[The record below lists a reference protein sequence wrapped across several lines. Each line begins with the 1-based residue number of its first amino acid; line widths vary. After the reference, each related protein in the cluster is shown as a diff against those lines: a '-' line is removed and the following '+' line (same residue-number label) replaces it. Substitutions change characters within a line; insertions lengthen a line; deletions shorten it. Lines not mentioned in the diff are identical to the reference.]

1 MPKSNE
7 YIQNLIAKKEDKVN
21 TEILRIEHLSK
32 KYGKIQAL
40 DDVSLIV
47 TKGQVL
53 GILGPN
59 GSGKTTTLGI
69 LLGVLRPNEGSYT
82 WFEDKYGEY
91 YKKKIGSMLETPNF
105 YPYLNAVDNLEI
117 TALVKGV
124 KTDNLDEILTTV
136 GLYERKKSKFKT
148 YSLGMKQRLSIAA
161 TLLGNPE
168 VLLFDEPTNGLDP
181 QGIAEIREVIIKLRD
196 QGKTIIMAS
205 HYLPEVEK
213 ICSHIAILKK
223 GKLLASGAIGQILSD
238 DNIVELSSDHLE
250 DLKVWINS
258 RDEMKINHIQ
268 KEIIEC
274 SVNNLISAS
283 QINEWAHAEGIV
295 LSRLVL
301 RKRLLE
307 EEFIQ
312 ITQ

>member
-1 MPKSNE
+1 M
-7 YIQNLIAKKEDKVN
+7 D
-21 TEILRIEHLSK
+21 TEILRIENLSK
-32 KYGKIQAL
+32 NYGKIQAL
-40 DDVSLIV
+40 DKVSLIV

-69 LLGVLRPNEGSYT
+69 LLSVLRQNVGSYT
-82 WFEDKYGEY
+82 WFEGRYGEHY
-91 YKKKIGSMLETPNF
+91 RKHIGSMLETPNF
-105 YPYLNAVDNLEI
+105 YPYLNAVQNLEI
-117 TALVKGV
+117 AAKIKGA
-124 KTDNLDEILTTV
+124 KTENLDEILTTI
-136 GLYERKKSKFKT
+136 GLYERRNSKFKT
-148 YSLGMKQRLSIAA
+148 YSLGMKQRLSIGAC
-161 TLLGNPE
+161 LLGDPE

-223 GKLLASGAIGQILSD
+223 GKLLASGAIGQILND
-238 DNIVELSSDHLE
+238 DNIVELGSENLE
-250 DLKVWINS
+250 SLESWIKT
-258 RDEMKINHIQ
+258 REEMNINIIQ
-268 KEIIEC
+268 KDLIEC
-274 SVNNLISAS
+274 SVNKSITAT
-283 QINEWAHAEGIV
+283 QINSWAYEEGIV

-301 RKRLLE
+301 RKRMLE

-312 ITQ
+312 ITQDK